1 MQNFCHKSTKEPS
14 GMTKNNNKKI
24 IFSEKTGILPK
35 IPKQERYK
43 LIGQI
48 TLLMLS
54 SEVHR
59 KYLIDDIGATFLPA
73 IHLNQFRLYKNND
86 GDPIGLV
93 TWAFLSN
100 DLDKKYQNG
109 TVQLKLEDWKSGDNG
124 WIIDFIAPFGHA
136 KQIIKDLRSNIFA
149 NRQGKAIRVSKE
161 GKIKGIWNLNG
172 TQCPKNNKKPL

>member
-73 IHLNQFRLYKNND
+73 IHLNQFRLYKNKD

-109 TVQLKLEDWKSGDNG
+109 TAQLKLEDWKSGDNG
-124 WIIDFIAPFGHA
+124 WIIDFIAPYGHA
-136 KQIIKDLRSNIFA
+136 RQIIKDLRQNIFP
-149 NRQGKAIRVSKE
+149 NKKGKALRVKKD
-161 GKIKGIWNLNG
+161 GKIKGILNLFG
-172 TQCPKNNKKPL
+172 TNSRKLDKN